1 MKPSL
6 REMEVFRRVVEL
18 GGVTA
23 TAAALNVSQPA
34 VSRTLQALEAR
45 LGFALFRR
53 HRKRLVP
60 TAEAHL
66 LYPKVVEAFAAFAAV
81 GHQAADLRDGG
92 SGTLRVAS
100 IAAFANALMPQA
112 IRRFREDRPR
122 VAVALQATSAADTAG
137 RVLDNRADV
146 GFVIGPVPVDG
157 LLVEEFC
164 RAEVGCVL
172 PRDHPLARRRRL
184 GPADL
189 AGEAL
194 ICLAPHLPL
203 GALVGQAFAAANV
216 PYRVAIEV
224 TQSTI
229 ARALVRAGAGIA
241 LLDALVA
248 VDPPDGEVAFVP
260 LRPAVTV
267 TGHVVVA
274 RDRPPA
280 ALAAEFVARVR
291 EALPGLAAGLKAPDP

>member
-34 VSRTLQALEAR
+34 VSRTLQAMEAR

-66 LYPKVVEAFAAFAAV
+66 LYPKVVEAFAAVAAV

-92 SGTLRVAS
+92 LGTLRVAS
-100 IAAFANALMPQA
+100 IAAFANALMPRA
-112 IRRFREDRPR
+112 IRRFREAHPR
-122 VAVALQATSAADTAG
+122 VAVALQATSAADAVR
-137 RVLDNRADV
+137 RVLDNRADI

-164 RAEVGCVL
+164 RTEVGCVV
-172 PRDHPLARRRRL
+172 PRGHPLARRRRL
-184 GPADL
+184 APADL
-189 AGEAL
+189 AGEVL

-229 ARALVRAGAGIA
+229 ARALVRAGAGVA

-248 VDPPDGEVAFVP
+248 RDLSDDDLAFVP
-260 LRPAVTV
+260 LRPAVPV

-274 RDRPPA
+274 RDRPPTG
-280 ALAAEFVARVR
+280 LAAAFAARVR
-291 EALPGLAAGLKAPDP
+291 EALPDWAAERGASDP